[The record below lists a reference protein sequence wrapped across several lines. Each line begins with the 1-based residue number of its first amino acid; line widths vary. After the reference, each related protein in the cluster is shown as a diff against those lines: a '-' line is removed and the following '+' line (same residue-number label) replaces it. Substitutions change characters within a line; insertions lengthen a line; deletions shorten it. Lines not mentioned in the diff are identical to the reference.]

1 MADERGASTGE
12 PAAAEGEPAAAEGE
26 PAAAEGEPATP
37 EPEDRSRRAG
47 EVQQFYGQW
56 TRLYD
61 LLARYA
67 PRVGRLRADV
77 ADELDLSAGDTV
89 IDVGC
94 GTGAN
99 LPYLRE
105 QVGPEGTVI
114 GVDVTEPMLQHA
126 RERAAKNGWENVHLV
141 RADGARLPIEG
152 PVDAVTATFV
162 VGMFEEPAEVVE
174 RWCDLARGGRIAVA
188 NLSPSDRPIAGPLNA
203 LFHVITVLST
213 PPTTKLRYET
223 SLLATLRERVVAGET
238 VIKERGIDTHHEQRH
253 LGYVRVS
260 SATIPE

>member
-12 PAAAEGEPAAAEGE
+12 PATAEGEPAS
-26 PAAAEGEPATP
+26 P
-37 EPEDRSRRAG
+37 EPEDRTRRAG
-47 EVQQFYGQW
+47 EVQQFYGRW
-56 TRLYD
+56 TSLYD
-61 LLARYA
+61 LFARYA

-77 ADELDLSAGDTV
+77 ADELDLSPGDTV

-105 QVGPEGTVI
+105 RVGPEGTVV

-126 RERAAKNGWENVHLV
+126 RERAARNGWENVHLV

-174 RWCDLARGGRIAVA
+174 EWCNLARDGRIAVA
-188 NLSPSDRPIAGPLNA
+188 NLSPSDHPIAGPLNA

-223 SLLATLRERVVAGET
+223 SLLGTLRERVVAGET
-238 VIKERGIDTHHEQRH
+238 VTEEQGVDTHHEQRH
-253 LGYVRVS
+253 LGYVRIS
-260 SATIPE
+260 SAKIPDE